1 MPHENCE
8 IARRMCEAAWRR
20 PQPDLETLA
29 ELGHRDHEM
38 YTIQS
43 LVEGGGYRGA
53 EGFQRWLESWTEM
66 YGEEWAASVADAEEL
81 DDEHVLITGWMEA
94 RGSRGGVPVQQRF
107 WVVMW
112 VRGGRAVRSEVH
124 TDRAR
129 ALAAAEA

>member
-1 MPHENCE
+1 
-8 IARRMCEAAWRR
+8 MCDAAWRR

-38 YTIQS
+38 FTIQS

-53 EGFQRWLESWTEM
+53 EGFQRWLASWTEM
-66 YGEEWAASVADAEEL
+66 FGEQWTASVEAAEEL
-81 DDEHVLITGWMEA
+81 DGERVLVTGWMAA

-112 VRGGRAVRSEVH
+112 VREGRAIRSEVH

-129 ALAAAEA
+129 ALEADGS